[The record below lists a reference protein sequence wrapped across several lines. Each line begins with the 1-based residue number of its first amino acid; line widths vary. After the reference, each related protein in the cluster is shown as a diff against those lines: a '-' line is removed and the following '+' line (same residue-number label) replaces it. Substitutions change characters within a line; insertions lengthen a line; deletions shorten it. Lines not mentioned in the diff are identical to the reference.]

1 MLLCFGIGALGSG
14 ELFWLIFT
22 HIELPEMVNGSL
34 TAESIAKR
42 TMTAQWGVR
51 GAEFVGWIL
60 ILFGFLKIKRPE
72 SPA

>member
-1 MLLCFGIGALGSG
+1 MLLMLGIGSLGG
-14 ELFWLIFT
+14 VQLFWLIFT

-42 TMTAQWGVR
+42 TMTAQWFVR
-51 GAEFVGWIL
+51 GGEFVGWIL
-60 ILFGFLKIKRPE
+60 ILIGFLKIKRPE